1 MMDGMSSNA
10 APATADFP
18 FQAIVEQSLAGIYV
32 LQDERFQY
40 VNSTWA
46 DLVGYSAEQM
56 LGRHLRHFVPADF
69 LPEVLRLYH
78 LRLANDPPSIRFIT
92 RGLHRDGRT
101 ILIEVH
107 GSRMLYRGRPA
118 VAGIGVDVTERLR
131 NEQALQDSRASLQDL
146 SAYSQAQL
154 EQQRGRYAR
163 ELHDVL
169 GGMLSSVKMDVTRIQ
184 RRADSPE
191 LQQISAGLLC
201 LAQDCIDTVRR
212 ISDELRPGVL
222 DHLGLAAALR
232 QALEEFGQRYE
243 LGQQVELVFDDA
255 LLSPRRA
262 TAVYRIVQEALTNIA
277 RHAAAGRV
285 ELKMWTEAGQLRMVL
300 SDDGRGFEPGR
311 VRPRAL
317 GLLSMSERARELGG
331 TLEVHSEAGVGS
343 RVSLTLPLL

>member
-1 MMDGMSSNA
+1 MIAAMSSA
-10 APATADFP
+10 APASADFP

-32 LQDERFQY
+32 LQDECFQY
-40 VNSTWA
+40 ANATWA
-46 DLVGYSAEQM
+46 ALVGYSPEQM

-78 LRLANDPPSIRFIT
+78 LRLASDPPSIRFIT

-101 ILIEVH
+101 VLIEVH

-118 VAGIGVDVTERLR
+118 VAGIGVDVTERLL
-131 NEQALQDSRASLQDL
+131 NEQALQASRASLQDL

-154 EQQRGRYAR
+154 EQQRARYAR

-184 RRADSPE
+184 RRADSPA
-191 LQQISAGLLC
+191 LQQISAGLLS

-212 ISDELRPGVL
+212 MSDELRPGVL

-232 QALEEFGQRYE
+232 QALAEFSQRYE
-243 LGQQVELVFDDA
+243 LVQHVALTFDDA

-277 RHAAAGRV
+277 RHAAARRV

-300 SDDGRGFEPGR
+300 SDDGCGFEPGR

-331 TLEVHSEAGVGS
+331 ALEIHSEAGVGS
-343 RVSLTLPLL
+343 RLSLTLPLL